1 MTPLRIVLADDHT
14 LVRAGLLKLLESI
27 AGVTVVALASD
38 GVQAIALTQAH
49 QPDIVLLDVAM
60 PHCTGLDAA
69 RTILQ
74 RWPQIRVVFLSMY
87 GNEEYLRHAL
97 AVGAS
102 GYLLKDAAPEELE
115 LALQTVAQG
124 RLYLG
129 SQLTGRLT
137 QALATPERAPLT
149 AHHLSPRQTEVLR
162 LIAQGL
168 STKAIAREL
177 DVSVKT
183 VETHRQRLMHELGV
197 HEVTGLVRYALRAGL
212 VALE

>member
-1 MTPLRIVLADDHT
+1 MRILLADDHT

-27 AGVTVVALASD
+27 PGVTVVALASD
-38 GVQAIALTQAH
+38 GNQAVELTQAH
-49 QPDIVLLDVAM
+49 QPDLVLLDVAM
-60 PHCTGLDAA
+60 PRCGGLDAA

-74 RWPQIRVVFLSMY
+74 RWPRIRVLFLSMY
-87 GNEEYLRHAL
+87 DNEEYLRHAL

-115 LALQTVAQG
+115 TALQTVAQG

-129 SQLTGRLT
+129 AQLTGRLT
-137 QALATPERAPLT
+137 QALASPERVVQPP
-149 AHHLSPRQTEVLR
+149 HHLSPRQTEVLR
-162 LIAQGL
+162 LIAQGH

-212 VALE
+212 VELE

>member
-1 MTPLRIVLADDHT
+1 MTPLRVLLADDHT

-27 AGVTVVALASD
+27 VGVTVVGLASD
-38 GVQAIALTQAH
+38 GAQAVELTQAH
-49 QPDIVLLDVAM
+49 RPDVVLLDVAM
-60 PHCTGLDAA
+60 PRCGGLEAA

-74 RWPQIRVVFLSMY
+74 RWPSVRVVFVSMY
-87 GNEEYLRHAL
+87 DNEEYLRHAL

-129 SQLTGRLT
+129 SQLTSRLS
-137 QALATPERAPLT
+137 QALAAQAHPQPQT
-149 AHHLSPRQTEVLR
+149 HHLSPRQTEVLR
-162 LIAQGL
+162 LIAQGH
-168 STKAIAREL
+168 STKAIAKEL

-183 VETHRQRLMHELGV
+183 VETHRQRLMQELGV

-212 VALE
+212 VALD